1 MESDAIPPSRTPA
14 DEVPARQVLKLV
26 LGYQISGV
34 VHVITRLNIPDRLV
48 DGPRSAAQL
57 AEATGGHPDA
67 VLRLMRCG
75 VSLGLFDQVDAT
87 TYAINPLSQCLRS
100 DTRSVYGVALAG
112 GKTAHTRPVEHLL
125 TAVTENRSVVR
136 DAIGMEIWEYW
147 DANPDTKAAMTEHL
161 VEVNA
166 AVGPAVRAA
175 YDFTPY
181 RRIVD
186 VGGNEGFF
194 LAHLL
199 AAAPEAT
206 GILFD
211 RPEVMDDARKTMASQ
226 GLADRVEFVGGDF
239 LESVPSGGDLYV
251 LKGILHDSSNEAA
264 ARVLANCHAAA
275 APGSTLV
282 LLEGILADEPPFD
295 PIVHLIDINMLI
307 MVNGRER
314 TLAEF
319 AGLLDAA
326 GYDFVGTVP
335 LPSTGYWPFHL
346 IEARRR

>member
-1 MESDAIPPSRTPA
+1 MQSQVDSAAHPQSEEI
-14 DEVPARQVLKLV
+14 PARQVLKLV

-34 VHVITRLNIPDRLV
+34 VHVITRLTIPDHLA
-48 DGPRSAAQL
+48 DGPRSAAEL

-67 VLRLMRCG
+67 ILRLMRCG
-75 VSLGLFDQVDAT
+75 VSLGLFDQASPT
-87 TYAINPLSQCLRS
+87 TFAINPLSQCLRS
-100 DTRSVYGVALAG
+100 DAHSVYGVALAG

-125 TAVTENRSVVR
+125 TAVTENRSVVK
-136 DAIGMEIWEYW
+136 DAIGMEIWDYW
-147 DANPDTKAAMTEHL
+147 DANPETKAAMTEHL

-175 YDFTPY
+175 YDFTSA

-199 AAAPEAT
+199 DAAPDAV
-206 GILFD
+206 GVLFD
-211 RPEVMDDARKTMASQ
+211 RPEVMEDARKTMASQ

-239 LESVPSGGDLYV
+239 LDSIPASGDLFV

-275 APGSTLV
+275 APGSTLL
-282 LLEGILADEPPFD
+282 LLEGILSDKPPFD
-295 PIVHLIDINMLI
+295 PIVHLIDINMLV

-314 TLAEF
+314 TLTEF
-319 AGLLDAA
+319 TDLLDAA
-326 GYDFVGTVP
+326 GYDFVRTVP